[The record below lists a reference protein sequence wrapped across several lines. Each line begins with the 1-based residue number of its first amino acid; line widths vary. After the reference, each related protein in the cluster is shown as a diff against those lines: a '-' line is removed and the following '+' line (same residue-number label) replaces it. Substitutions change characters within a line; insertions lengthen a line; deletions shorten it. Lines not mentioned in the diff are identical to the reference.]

1 MIKTAIIDDELPA
14 IEELEYLLSP
24 YEQVRVENRCQDS
37 RAALFYV
44 TEGRPDLLFLDID
57 MPHLNGIELALKIQ
71 ELVDGVTIVFVTA
84 HTHYAL
90 EAFQAYPLDY
100 ILKPVDESRFSRT
113 MDKVLERLGER
124 RKAAGEEQAVRI
136 HCFGS
141 YEIISGNG
149 QTKTIPLRSKK
160 MKEIF
165 AYLIQRF
172 EKPVSREELLD
183 RFFEGKKDKNAVNYL
198 HVIIYNLRNLLEEY
212 GISRKQVLIDRDYSL
227 SASPGCCDYI
237 DFVRFIRDKKGIN
250 KHNVDHVET
259 LIDSY
264 RGAYLEEEDYTWA
277 REEREWLEGCYEEL
291 HLKLARYY
299 QEAGLLKNAES
310 TLERLTNYNILS
322 EDGWQALLQ
331 LYLAEKAG
339 FSKTA
344 YPNAYERYSKML
356 EREFECEPEARFQKH
371 YREML

>member
-1 MIKTAIIDDELPA
+1 MIKTAIVDDELPA

-24 YEQVRVENRCQDS
+24 YEQIRVDNRCQNP
-37 RAALFYV
+37 RAALAQV

-84 HTHYAL
+84 HSQYAL
-90 EAFQAYPLDY
+90 EAFQAYPLDF
-100 ILKPVDESRFSRT
+100 ILKPVDEDRFRQT
-113 MDKVLERLGER
+113 MNKVLERLGDR

-141 YEIISGNG
+141 FEILTGADRVNLV
-149 QTKTIPLRSKK
+149 PLRSKK
-160 MKEIF
+160 MKEVF

-172 EKPVSREELLD
+172 EKSVSREELLD

-198 HVIIYNLRNLLEEY
+198 HVIIYNLRNLLEEH
-212 GISRKQVLIDRDYSL
+212 GISRKQVFIDRDYTL
-227 SASPGCCDYI
+227 NVSPGSCDYI
-237 DFVRFIRDKKGIN
+237 DFTKFIRNKENIN
-250 KHNVDHVET
+250 EHNVNHVEG
-259 LIDSY
+259 LINSY
-264 RGAYLEEEDYTWA
+264 RGAYLEEEEYNWA
-277 REEREWLEGCYEEL
+277 AEERGWLEGHYEEL

-299 QEAGLLKNAES
+299 QAAGLLEKAES
-310 TLERLTNYNILS
+310 TLERLLDFNNLS
-322 EDGWQALLQ
+322 ENGWQTLLQ
-331 LYLAEKAG
+331 LYLAEKDV

-344 YPNAYERYSKML
+344 YLNAYERYSKML
-356 EREFECEPEARFQKH
+356 ERELGLEPEEHFQKQ